1 MAPNTSRSDRLKNE
15 LELSAVEK
23 MAVDT
28 IADLFKEMYGPAIK
42 KLERT

>member
-15 LELSAVEK
+15 FELTAVEK
-23 MAVDT
+23 TAVDT
-28 IADLFKEMYGPAIK
+28 IADLFKEMYTPAIK